1 VTLTISKNRLR
12 TIHSA
17 AFASTLELR
26 HLYLDHN
33 DIDLLQPLW
42 GTSIQSQLNSPF
54 NFMTNLETL
63 NLRNNSI
70 IFVYG
75 DWVTV
80 MTKLRELDL
89 SYNNISSLRYEDL
102 QFISGNRLHVNLTHN
117 KIRNISLLKDY
128 GVQARNPVH
137 IDVNDN
143 PLDCSCTLLW
153 FVQLVKGVHRPQ
165 YAKNLILQADRL
177 NCSMP
182 NNLKDTPV
190 RLLDPKL
197 LLCPLDQTND
207 PRQRKCPLGC
217 ECMVRTYDNA
227 LVIKSN
233 SGNLTHVPRLP
244 ELPQNLHI
252 MELHL
257 ENNTLLRLPSSKT
270 PGYANVTSL
279 HLTGNNLTH
288 LDVEQLPSNLTHLD
302 VSWNHLQSLNA
313 SVLGF
318 LNRTM
323 KWRSMKLSGNPWM
336 CDCDAKPL
344 LLFTQDNFE
353 RIGDR
358 NEMMCM
364 DAEIPTRMVE
374 LSTNDIC
381 PGEKGVYIALAV
393 VIALTG
399 LLAGFT
405 AALYYKYQTEIKIW
419 LYAHNLLLWL
429 VTEEELDKDK
439 KFDAFISYS
448 HKDQSFIEDYLVP
461 QLEHGPQK
469 FQLCVH
475 ERDWLVG
482 GHIPENIM
490 RSVADS
496 RRTIIVLSQ
505 NFIKSEWARLEFRA
519 AHRSALNEGR
529 SRIIV
534 IIYSDIGD
542 VEKLDEELKAYLK
555 MNTYLKWGDPWFWDK
570 LRFALPHRRPVG
582 NIGNGALIKTALK
595 GSTDDKLELIKPS
608 PVTPPLTTPPAEAT
622 KNPLVAQLNGVT
634 PHPAIMIANGKNG
647 LTNLYTP
654 NGKSH
659 VNGHINGAF
668 IINTNA
674 KQSDV

>member
-1 VTLTISKNRLR
+1 MQQIGCFR
-12 TIHSA
+12 
-17 AFASTLELR
+17 
-26 HLYLDHN
+26 D
-33 DIDLLQPLW
+33 
-42 GTSIQSQLNSPF
+42 GT
-54 NFMTNLETL
+54 
-63 NLRNNSI
+63 
-70 IFVYG
+70 
-75 DWVTV
+75 
-80 MTKLRELDL
+80 
-89 SYNNISSLRYEDL
+89 RY
-102 QFISGNRLHVNLTHN
+102 
-117 KIRNISLLKDY
+117 
-128 GVQARNPVH
+128 
-137 IDVNDN
+137 
-143 PLDCSCTLLW
+143 
-153 FVQLVKGVHRPQ
+153 
-165 YAKNLILQADRL
+165 
-177 NCSMP
+177 
-182 NNLKDTPV
+182 
-190 RLLDPKL
+190 
-197 LLCPLDQTND
+197 
-207 PRQRKCPLGC
+207 
-217 ECMVRTYDNA
+217 
-227 LVIKSN
+227 LVISFK
-233 SGNLTHVPRLP
+233 
-244 ELPQNLHI
+244 
-252 MELHL
+252 
-257 ENNTLLRLPSSKT
+257 
-270 PGYANVTSL
+270 
-279 HLTGNNLTH
+279 
-288 LDVEQLPSNLTHLD
+288 
-302 VSWNHLQSLNA
+302 
-313 SVLGF
+313 
-318 LNRTM
+318 
-323 KWRSMKLSGNPWM
+323 
-336 CDCDAKPL
+336 
-344 LLFTQDNFE
+344 
-353 RIGDR
+353 R
-358 NEMMCM
+358 N
-364 DAEIPTRMVE
+364 
-374 LSTNDIC
+374 
-381 PGEKGVYIALAV
+381 
-393 VIALTG
+393 
-399 LLAGFT
+399 
-405 AALYYKYQTEIKIW
+405 QTEIKIW

-542 VEKLDEELKAYLK
+542 VEKLDDELKAYLK